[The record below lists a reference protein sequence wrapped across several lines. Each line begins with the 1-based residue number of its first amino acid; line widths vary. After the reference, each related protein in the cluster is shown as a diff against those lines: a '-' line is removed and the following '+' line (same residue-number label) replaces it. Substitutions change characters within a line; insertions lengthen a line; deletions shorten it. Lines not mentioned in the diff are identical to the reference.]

1 MCEEKEMSVLGQL
14 NEFFGQLE
22 KERLE
27 YIGQY
32 AEVEDADL

>member
-1 MCEEKEMSVLGQL
+1 MSDLGQL

-27 YIGQY
+27 YIEQY
-32 AEVEDADL
+32 AEGEDADL